1 MSWAYFGIALGGIVA
16 GLAGGMAFS
25 ALESAVLALNRI
37 RLLRLFSDEVA
48 DASSEQEI
56 FRDTKDTYALTRLGV
71 NASILVVGLCCMMLS
86 ARVLHHLLPPDGAF
100 GAFSRNVLLALVVT
114 LVLVVPL
121 HLLFV
126 FAVPRFLGRRI
137 TLSTDAELPV
147 WVRHFHR
154 ALHPL
159 SVISRQA
166 SRLWH
171 GLLLP
176 HYHLTKN
183 DVVALVT
190 HLDLEDEEEDA
201 ADADTVKHDTEEE
214 EETDEEEIIYNLLDL
229 ENTLVREVMK
239 PINSVVAIR
248 LEGATLK
255 RLYALSRRTG
265 YSRFPVYHD
274 RIVDL
279 VGYVNVYD
287 ALNSSDSD
295 CDLEGL
301 IEAPFFV
308 PEFMRVS
315 ELLTEFRRREKHA
328 AVVVD
333 EYGGSSGWITRE
345 DVLEEIVGEI
355 EDEFDARRNRI
366 YPCEDGSYLIEGS
379 LDIDDLAE
387 ELDLEIEDAEP
398 QYDTVAGF
406 ILMRLGRIPVFGDS
420 VPWGNANLIVE
431 RMHKNQIAQIRVRFG
446 VSESR
451 GSEYHS
457 T

>member
-1 MSWAYFGIALGGIVA
+1 MSTTYFGIALGGIVV

-37 RLLRLFSDEVA
+37 RLLRLFSDEVP

-71 NASILVVGLCCMMLS
+71 NASILVVGLCFVTLAS
-86 ARVLHHLLPPDGAF
+86 QSIAQFLPPGSSF
-100 GAFSRNVLLALVVT
+100 GAYTRNMLLALLAA

-126 FAVPRFLGRRI
+126 FAIPRFLGRRI
-137 TLSTDAELPV
+137 TVATDAELPA

-154 ALHPL
+154 TVHPL

-166 SRLWH
+166 SRFWH

-190 HLDLEDEEEDA
+190 HLDLEEDEDDEASDDSVNDEAED
-201 ADADTVKHDTEEE
+201 E

-255 RLYALSRRTG
+255 RLFALSRRTG

-287 ALNSSDSD
+287 ALNVNGKATN
-295 CDLEGL
+295 LEAL
-301 IEAPFFV
+301 IEQPFFI

-315 ELLTEFRRREKHA
+315 ELLAEFRRREKHA

-406 ILMRLGRIPVFGDS
+406 ILMRLGRIPQTGDS
-420 VPWGNANLIVE
+420 VPWGNASLVVE
-431 RMHKNQIAQIRVRFG
+431 RMQENKIAQIRVRFG
-446 VSESR
+446 ASEAAMP
-451 GSEYHS
+451 E
-457 T
+457 